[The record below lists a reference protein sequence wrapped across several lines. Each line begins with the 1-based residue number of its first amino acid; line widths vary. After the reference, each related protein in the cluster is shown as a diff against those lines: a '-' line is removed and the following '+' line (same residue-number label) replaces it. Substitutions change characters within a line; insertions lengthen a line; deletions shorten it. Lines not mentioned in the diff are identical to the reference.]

1 MVAWIK
7 NKKLLVS
14 LLLTV
19 DTDTAF
25 VQHIEG
31 VKANVWLSYM
41 IGRKAVSLSLSLSLS
56 LSPSLSHGGFTLPK
70 RAKQMKQSLLLV
82 MVQRNA
88 PPPAA

>member
-41 IGRKAVSLSLSLSLS
+41 IGRKAVSHSLSLSLSLS
-56 LSPSLSHGGFTLPK
+56 LPPSRMEVSRCQK
-70 RAKQMKQSLLLV
+70 EQSK
-82 MVQRNA
+82 
-88 PPPAA
+88 